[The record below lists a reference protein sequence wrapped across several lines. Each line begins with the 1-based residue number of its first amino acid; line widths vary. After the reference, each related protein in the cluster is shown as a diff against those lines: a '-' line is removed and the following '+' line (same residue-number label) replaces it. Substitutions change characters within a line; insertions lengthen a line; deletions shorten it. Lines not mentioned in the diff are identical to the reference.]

1 MRGRGFFLKNN
12 VKLRSNNEYKQA
24 LLTGYLSFISI
35 GIGAFYIVYD
45 YLYGMND
52 SVFYYCLLL
61 LSGFFSWKMN
71 REGKHFIAKFILL
84 MTGNIVIFLS
94 SSKSALQTDAHLF
107 YLVICL
113 AAYTLFGFENR
124 KTAFFFSLVSL
135 IGFLMSFVFGVSI
148 VPIVQYSDEYIH
160 SNQIINFLCVTITTS
175 LILYVLVKVNFQSEE
190 ALKEKQKEIESQ
202 NQCLTKANAELDQFV
217 YSASHDLRSPL
228 TSILG
233 LVTIA
238 KRSENP
244 REILRCLDMIHSRVH
259 RLDDLI
265 KDIVNFSRN
274 SRIDINKQPVNIHNT
289 VNEIL
294 EDFSIQDI
302 QHAIEF
308 QVNIP
313 QDVSIE
319 TDPARLKIILSNLI
333 GNSIKHHDKRNP
345 NPFVSVNF
353 NVSNNGLNAITVSDN
368 GPGIALEYQGKIF
381 DMFYR
386 ANDRAEGSGL
396 GLYIV
401 KETITKLSGSIQL
414 ESSPG
419 KGATFTVTLPG

>member
-1 MRGRGFFLKNN
+1 MSARRVFLKGNIE
-12 VKLRSNNEYKQA
+12 LRSNNEYKRV

-35 GIGAFYIVYD
+35 GIGTFYFVYD
-45 YLYGMND
+45 YFYGLND
-52 SVFYYCLLL
+52 STFYYVLLL
-61 LSGFFSWKMN
+61 LSGFISWKLN
-71 REGKHFIAKFILL
+71 RGGKHFIAKIILL
-84 MTGNIVIFLS
+84 MTGNLVIFFS
-94 SSKSALQTDAHLF
+94 SSMTALETNSHLF

-113 AAYTLFGFENR
+113 GAYALFGYENR
-124 KTAFFFSLVSL
+124 KIALFFSFVSL
-135 IGFLMSFVFGVSI
+135 LGFLTSFVFGFSLFQQVHYA
-148 VPIVQYSDEYIH
+148 QGYIR
-160 SNQIINFLCVTITTS
+160 SNQIINFLCVAVTTS
-175 LILYVLVKVNFQSEE
+175 LILYVLVKENYQSEE
-190 ALKEKQKEIESQ
+190 TLKEKQLEIELQ

-233 LVTIA
+233 LFIIA

-244 REILRCLDMIHSRVH
+244 REIIRCLDMIHSRVH

-274 SRIDINKQPVNIHNT
+274 SRIYINKQPVNLRHT
-289 VNEIL
+289 VNEIM
-294 EDFSIQDI
+294 EDFYTEEYK
-302 QHAIEF
+302 HAIDF

-313 QDVSIE
+313 TDLSID

-345 NPFVSVNF
+345 NPFVSVQF
-353 NVSNNGLNAITVSDN
+353 NASNNGLNAITVSDN
-368 GPGIALEYQGKIF
+368 GPGIALEYQSKIF

-401 KETITKLSGSIQL
+401 KETIAKLSGSIQL
-414 ESSPG
+414 ESAPG
-419 KGATFTVTLPG
+419 KGAAFTVSLPI

>member
-1 MRGRGFFLKNN
+1 M
-12 VKLRSNNEYKQA
+12 
-24 LLTGYLSFISI
+24 IP
-35 GIGAFYIVYD
+35 
-45 YLYGMND
+45 
-52 SVFYYCLLL
+52 YCLLL
-61 LSGFFSWKMN
+61 LAGFFSWKLN
-71 REGKHFIAKFILL
+71 RDGKHFVAKFILV
-84 MTGNIVIFLS
+84 MTGNLVIFLS

-107 YLVICL
+107 YLVTCL
-113 AAYTLFGFENR
+113 GAYALFGFEDR

-135 IGFLMSFVFGVSI
+135 VGFLMSFVFGISVL
-148 VPIVQYSDEYIH
+148 PIVQYSKEYIH
-160 SNQIINFLCVTITTS
+160 SNQIINFFCVTVTTS
-175 LILYVLVKVNFQSEE
+175 LILYVLVKVNYQSEE
-190 ALKEKQKEIESQ
+190 TLKEKQKEIESQ
-202 NQCLTKANAELDQFV
+202 NQSLTKANAELDQFV

-233 LVTIA
+233 LVMIA

-274 SRIDINKQPVNIHNT
+274 SRIDINKQQVNIHRT

-302 QHAIEF
+302 QHTIDF
-308 QVNIP
+308 RVNIP

-333 GNSIKHHDKRNP
+333 GNSIKHHDRRNP
-345 NPFVSVNF
+345 NPFVAVNF

-401 KETITKLSGSIQL
+401 KETIAKLSGSIQL

-419 KGATFTVTLPG
+419 KGATFTVMLPS

>member
-1 MRGRGFFLKNN
+1 MRPREIFLNTN
-12 VKLRSNNEYKQA
+12 IKLRSNNEDKQA

-35 GIGAFYIVYD
+35 SIGAFYLVYD
-45 YLYGMND
+45 SLYEMYD
-52 SVFYYCLLL
+52 SVLYYFLLVVI
-61 LSGFFSWKMN
+61 GFLSWKLN
-71 REGKHFIAKFILL
+71 REGKHFVAKSILL
-84 MTGNIVIFLS
+84 TAGILVIYLS
-94 SSKSALQTDAHLF
+94 SSKSELQTDAHLF

-113 AAYTLFGFENR
+113 AAYALFGYENR
-124 KTAFFFSLVSL
+124 KAAFFFSLFSL
-135 IGFLMSFVFGVSI
+135 GAFILSVVFGISI
-148 VPIVQYSDEYIH
+148 VPIVHYSKEYIY
-160 SNQIINFLCVTITTS
+160 SNQIINFFCVTITTS

-190 ALKEKQKEIESQ
+190 ALKEKQEEIESQ
-202 NQCLTKANAELDQFV
+202 NQRLTKANAELDQFV

-244 REILRCLDMIHSRVH
+244 REIVRCLDMIHSRVH

-274 SRIDINKQPVNIHNT
+274 SRIDINRQPVNVHHT
-289 VNEIL
+289 VSEIL

-302 QHAIEF
+302 QHAIDF
-308 QVNIP
+308 KVNIP
-313 QDVSIE
+313 MNASIE

-345 NPFVSVNF
+345 NPFVAVNF

-401 KETITKLSGSIQL
+401 KETIAKLSGSVQL

-419 KGATFTVTLPG
+419 KGATFTVTLPA